1 MTDAEGVPAQAVPS
15 GGGIGGANPRLAARW
30 WVSVTRGSE
39 LWQHADFVRLWGG
52 QAISQIGSQVTVVAL
67 PLAAVDRL
75 HATASV
81 MGLLGAV
88 GRLPFVFYLV
98 AGVWV
103 DRVRRRRVMLTAD
116 LARGIMLLAIPLS
129 AAAHVL
135 TLWSLGAVL
144 FAVMLLSVWFDT
156 AYMSYLPSLVDRRL
170 LMQGNTVMESTRS
183 GAQIVGP
190 SVGGTLVQ
198 LLTAPAAVIVDAA
211 SFFMSALSLWRIR
224 RAEPAPAADPTSGA
238 GGVRGMVAAIRVGLK
253 FVVRDRVLGPL
264 ALAIGVSNLVWAA
277 ELALYILYLARGLRL
292 AAWLIGLI
300 LAAAGPGALAGS
312 ALAGRVQRKI
322 GAGGAITGGL
332 ALFALA
338 ALLIPTAPA
347 RPAGLTTALLMVAG
361 FGMSAG
367 GQICVVNVMTTR
379 QLMTPD
385 HLLGR
390 VNASFRLVG
399 LGVSPLGS
407 LLGGWLGTVLGLRG
421 GLFVAVLGMFAA
433 PLIVFFSPAS
443 RIRLPQEA
451 PAAKAR
457 SG

>member
-1 MTDAEGVPAQAVPS
+1 
-15 GGGIGGANPRLAARW
+15 
-30 WVSVTRGSE
+30 
-39 LWQHADFVRLWGG
+39 
-52 QAISQIGSQVTVVAL
+52 
-67 PLAAVDRL
+67 
-75 HATASV
+75 
-81 MGLLGAV
+81 
-88 GRLPFVFYLV
+88 
-98 AGVWV
+98 
-103 DRVRRRRVMLTAD
+103 MLTAD
-116 LARGIMLLAIPLS
+116 LARGILLLAIPLS
-129 AAAHVL
+129 AAVHAL
-135 TLWSLGAVL
+135 TLWTLGAVL

-183 GAQIVGP
+183 GAQIIGP

-198 LLTAPAAVIVDAA
+198 LLTAPAAVIADAA
-211 SFFMSALSLWRIR
+211 TFFVSAVSLGRIR
-224 RAEPAPAADPTSGA
+224 RAEPKPAADPAAGG
-238 GGVRGMVAAIRVGLK
+238 GGVRGMTAAIRVGLK

-312 ALAGRVQRKI
+312 ALAGKIQRRI

-338 ALLIPTAPA
+338 ALLIPTVPA
-347 RPAGLTTALLMVAG
+347 RPVGLATALLMVSG

-407 LLGGWLGTVLGLRG
+407 LLGGWLGAVLGLRD
-421 GLFVAVLGMFAA
+421 GLYIAVLGMFAA
-433 PLIVFFSPAS
+433 PLIVLFSPAS
-443 RIRLPQEA
+443 RIRLPQE
-451 PAAKAR
+451 PPVAKAR
-457 SG
+457 GG